1 MSDDEIEAIARRVA
15 QDLLASPELA
25 RSLQRWGMEPGKTAA
40 YGSEARRRC
49 LERFSSAVMGK
60 NLLAAMEE
68 LAASDTASPPD
79 GRPVG

>member
-1 MSDDEIEAIARRVA
+1 
-15 QDLLASPELA
+15 
-25 RSLQRWGMEPGKTAA
+25 
-40 YGSEARRRC
+40 
-49 LERFSSAVMGK
+49 MGK